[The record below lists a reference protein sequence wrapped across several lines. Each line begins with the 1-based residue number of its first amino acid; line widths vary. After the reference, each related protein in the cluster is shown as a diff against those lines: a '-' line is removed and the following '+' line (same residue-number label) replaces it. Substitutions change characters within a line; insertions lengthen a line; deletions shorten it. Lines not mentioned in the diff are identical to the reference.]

1 MCQRKQGQMRI
12 LTVVVEHDP
21 SGKYTLTAPAL
32 PGYVAC
38 GDTEDEVIELAREGI
53 PFHLSCLAD
62 EGQQPIG
69 GGDARVLS
77 LEIAA

>member
-1 MCQRKQGQMRI
+1 MKRF
-12 LTVVVEHDP
+12 VVVIQHDS
-21 SGKYTLTAPAL
+21 SGKYTITVPAL

-38 GDTEDEVIELAREGI
+38 GDTEDEVLELAREGI
-53 PFHLSCLAD
+53 PFHLSCLAE
-62 EGQQPIG
+62 EGRLPTG

>member
-1 MCQRKQGQMRI
+1 MKSF
-12 LTVVVEHDP
+12 TVVIEHDP

-38 GDTEDEVIELAREGI
+38 GDTEEDVIELAREGI
-53 PFHLSCLAD
+53 PFHLSCLAE
-62 EGQQPIG
+62 EGRMPTG